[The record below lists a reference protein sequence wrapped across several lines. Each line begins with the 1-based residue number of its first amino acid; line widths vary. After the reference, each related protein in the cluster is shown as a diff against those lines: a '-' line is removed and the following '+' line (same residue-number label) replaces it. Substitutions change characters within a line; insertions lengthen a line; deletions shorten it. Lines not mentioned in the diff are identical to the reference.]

1 LTLWGR
7 RQECGALDG
16 LLAEVRAGRSRALV
30 MRGEPGI
37 GKTALLGYAADT
49 APDFRV
55 ARAEG
60 VEAEMELP
68 FAALHQLTGRM
79 LGQLGQLPA
88 PQRDALGVAF
98 GLSSGSVPDR
108 FLVGVAVLGLLSEVA
123 AGQPLLCLV
132 DDAQWMDQASAQALA
147 FVARRLD
154 SESVALIFGTRDP
167 ANAGGLVGLPQLTLE
182 RLADGDARAL
192 LASVLPG
199 RLDERVRDRIIEESG
214 GNPLALLELPYG
226 VTAAGLAG
234 GFSAAGPLLL
244 ADRIEQSFQRRI
256 APLPEDTQRLLLLAA
271 AEPLG
276 DPALLWRA
284 AGPLGIR
291 GGAADAAESGGLLK
305 IGARVTFRHPL
316 VRSAIYRSAVPR
328 DRRDVHRALAGAT
341 DPRFDPDRRAWHR
354 AQAAPGPDEDVAEE
368 LERSAGRAQARG
380 GLAAAA
386 AFLERSAALTLEPAR
401 RAERELAAAGAT
413 AQAGAFDAAL
423 RLLAAAEAEPFDQL
437 QSARADLLR
446 GQIAFASSRGSD
458 APPLLLTAAR
468 RLEPLNAGL
477 ARQTYREALA
487 AAMYAGRFA
496 TGGGLREAAEA
507 VRAARLAPQPLG
519 PDDLVTDGLAL
530 LITEGYATAAPTLK
544 RALRASASRQ
554 PLSASVIENIP
565 TEQGVR
571 WLWLGV
577 FAAEILW
584 DDQSWDLQSISHV
597 QRARDAGALGVLPV
611 ALSQRAALHLLEGDF
626 AAATSL
632 IEEAETISKATGSQR
647 LLAVRVALAAF
658 RGREHQASELTE
670 TSTKDVARRG
680 EGAGLTFLQWATA
693 VLGNGLGRYEE
704 ALAAAQQAGEDQHE
718 LLFST
723 WAAAELVEAAT
734 RSGVPERAAR
744 ALRRLS
750 DSTRAS
756 GSDWALGIEARSR
769 ALVSERDAAERLY
782 REALDRLAR
791 TRLRMELARTHLLY
805 GEWLRRENRRTD
817 AREQLRT
824 AHWMFAGM
832 GADGFAERAAREL
845 QATGERA
852 RKRTAGTVVLL
863 TARETQIARL
873 ASDGLSNPEIAA
885 QLFMSPRTVEYH
897 LHKVFTKLDIK
908 SRNQLH
914 GVLASR
920 RNAEPGQ
927 SPSLS

>member
-1 LTLWGR
+1 
-7 RQECGALDG
+7 
-16 LLAEVRAGRSRALV
+16 LL
-30 MRGEPGI
+30 
-37 GKTALLGYAADT
+37 
-49 APDFRV
+49 
-55 ARAEG
+55 
-60 VEAEMELP
+60 
-68 FAALHQLTGRM
+68 
-79 LGQLGQLPA
+79 
-88 PQRDALGVAF
+88 
-98 GLSSGSVPDR
+98 
-108 FLVGVAVLGLLSEVA
+108 
-123 AGQPLLCLV
+123 
-132 DDAQWMDQASAQALA
+132 
-147 FVARRLD
+147 
-154 SESVALIFGTRDP
+154 
-167 ANAGGLVGLPQLTLE
+167 N
-182 RLADGDARAL
+182 
-192 LASVLPG
+192 
-199 RLDERVRDRIIEESG
+199 
-214 GNPLALLELPYG
+214 
-226 VTAAGLAG
+226 
-234 GFSAAGPLLL
+234 
-244 ADRIEQSFQRRI
+244 I
-256 APLPEDTQRLLLLAA
+256 A
-271 AEPLG
+271 
-276 DPALLWRA
+276 
-284 AGPLGIR
+284 
-291 GGAADAAESGGLLK
+291 
-305 IGARVTFRHPL
+305 ARVTFRHPL
-316 VRSAIYRSAVPR
+316 VRSAIYRSAPPR
-328 DRRDVHRALAGAT
+328 DRREVHGALAGAT

-413 AQAGAFDAAL
+413 AQVGAFDAAL
-423 RLLAAAEAEPFDQL
+423 RLLAAAEAEPLGQV

-458 APPLLLTAAR
+458 APPLLLKAAR
-468 RLEPLNAGL
+468 RLEPLDAGL

-507 VRAARLAPQPLG
+507 ARAARLAPPPPG
-519 PDDLVTDGLAL
+519 ADDLVIDGLAL
-530 LITEGYATAAPTLK
+530 LITEGYAAAAPTVE

-554 PLSASVIENIP
+554 PLSASVIENIS

-584 DDQSWDLQSISHV
+584 DDQSWDLLSIGHV

-611 ALSQRAALHLLEGDF
+611 ALSQRAALHLLEGEF

-670 TSTKDVARRG
+670 LSTKDAARRG

-734 RSGVPERAAR
+734 RSGVPERAAG
-744 ALRRLS
+744 ALHRLS
-750 DSTRAS
+750 ESTRAS

-769 ALVSERDAAERLY
+769 ALVSEGDAAERLH
-782 REALDRLAR
+782 REALSRLAR
-791 TRLRMELARTHLLY
+791 TRLRVELARAHLLY
-805 GEWLRRENRRTD
+805 GEWLRRENRRTH

-824 AHWMFAGM
+824 AHRMFVGM

-845 QATGERA
+845 RATGERV
-852 RKRTAGTVVLL
+852 RKRMTGTLVLL
-863 TARETQIARL
+863 TARETQITRL
-873 ASDGLSNPEIAA
+873 AGDGLSNSEIAA

-914 GVLASR
+914 GVLASHR
-920 RNAEPGQ
+920 KAEPGQ
-927 SPSLS
+927 APSLS

>member
-423 RLLAAAEAEPFDQL
+423 RLLAAAEAEPLDQL